1 MIAEMMVG
9 ANWATAKTAPMHTA
23 VQPITVGD
31 LYQARGGG
39 FAGARFAGAGFASA
53 GFAGAGFAGA
63 GFAGAGFAGC
73 AGAAL
78 GGIVVFN
85 VAVDLSDKDS

>member
-1 MIAEMMVG
+1 MAMIAEMMVG

-31 LYQARGGG
+31 LYQALGGG
-39 FAGARFAGAGFASA
+39 FASAR
-53 GFAGAGFAGA
+53 
-63 GFAGAGFAGC
+63 FAGAGFAGC

-85 VAVDLSDKDS
+85 VAVDLSDKKS